1 MSIEVLD
8 LEFQG
13 RPQCVAS
20 FLVTTQKRPL
30 LVECGPA
37 TCRPQLLAALA
48 GRGLKPQD
56 LQALL
61 VTHIH
66 LDHAGDAGWW
76 AQQGVPVVVHPLG
89 APHLIDPSKLIVSA
103 GRIYGEAMER
113 LWGEILPCPADKVIV
128 AELDQ
133 ALPLEGGEI
142 IAWDSPGHARHHLA
156 YQVGRDLLTGDVAG
170 VLLPSPGEGDPFLSV
185 PAPPPEFE
193 LETWLNTIDKLSN
206 LELDRLFLTHF
217 GNPNWNVQK
226 HWLELRSRLE
236 KVTEFVH
243 ERLNWDRQKLIDAY
257 AAWQR
262 PEFPD
267 QASYDR
273 YEQANPL
280 FMSIDG
286 LLRYWKKRSA

>member
-20 FLVTTQKRPL
+20 FLVTSAGRPV

-37 TCRPQLLAALA
+37 TCRPQLLAGLA
-48 GRGLKPQD
+48 KHGLKPHD

-89 APHLIDPSKLIVSA
+89 APHLIDPSKLIISA

-113 LWGEILPCPADKVIV
+113 LWGEILPCPEDKVMV
-128 AELDQ
+128 AELDRPL
-133 ALPLEGGEI
+133 ALEGVEI
-142 IAWDSPGHARHHLA
+142 TAWDSPGHARHHLA
-156 YQVGRDLLTGDVAG
+156 YQIGGDLLTGDVAG
-170 VLLPSPGEGDPFLSV
+170 VLLPSRGEGSPFLSV
-185 PAPPPEFE
+185 PAPPPEFD
-193 LETWLNTIDKLSN
+193 LGSWLNTIDKLSN
-206 LELDRLFLTHF
+206 LEVNRLFLTHF
-217 GNPNWNVQK
+217 GTHPRDVQD
-226 HWLELRSRLE
+226 HWLELRSRLQ
-236 KVTEFVH
+236 KATEFVH
-243 ERLNWDRQKLIDAY
+243 ERQGWERQQLIDAY

-267 QASYDR
+267 QASFDR

-280 FMSIDG
+280 FMSVDG
-286 LLRYWKKRSA
+286 LLRYWKKRSP

>member
-20 FLVTTQKRPL
+20 FLVTTAGRPL

-37 TCRPQLLAALA
+37 TCRPQLLAGLA
-48 GRGLKPQD
+48 KHGLKPQD

-89 APHLIDPSKLIVSA
+89 APHLIDPSKLIISA
-103 GRIYGEAMER
+103 GRIYGEAMQR
-113 LWGEILPCPADKVIV
+113 LWGEILPCPQDKVVV
-128 AELDQ
+128 AELDRPL
-133 ALPLEGGEI
+133 ALEGVEI
-142 IAWDSPGHARHHLA
+142 TAWDSPGHARHHLA
-156 YQVGRDLLTGDVAG
+156 YQVGSDLLTGDVAG
-170 VLLPSPGEGDPFLSV
+170 VKLPAGDFLSV

-193 LETWLNTIDKLSN
+193 REVWLSTIDKLA
-206 LELDRLFLTHF
+206 ELPVERLFLTHF
-217 GNPNWNVQK
+217 GPHLDVAS
-226 HWLELRSRLE
+226 HWQELRGRIQE
-236 KVTEFVH
+236 VAEFVH
-243 ERLNWDRQKLIDAY
+243 ERQDWDRQKLIDAY

-267 QASYDR
+267 QASFDR

-286 LLRYWKKRSA
+286 LLRYWKKRPA

>member
-20 FLVTTQKRPL
+20 FLVTTDQRPL

-37 TCRPQLLAALA
+37 TCRPQLLAALQ
-48 GRGLKPQD
+48 RHGLKPQD

-89 APHLIDPSKLIVSA
+89 APHLIDPSKLIASA

-113 LWGEILPCPADKVIV
+113 LWGEILPCPSDRVII
-128 AELDQ
+128 AKLDQ
-133 ALPLEGGEI
+133 PLPLEGVEI
-142 IAWDSPGHARHHLA
+142 TAWDSPGHARHHLA
-156 YQVGRDLLTGDVAG
+156 YQVGPDLLTGDVAG
-170 VLLPSPGEGDPFLSV
+170 VKLPAADFLSV

-193 LETWLNTIDKLSN
+193 REVWLTTIDKLA
-206 LELDRLFLTHF
+206 ELPVDRLFLTHF
-217 GNPNWNVQK
+217 GAHGNVQQ
-226 HWLELRSRLE
+226 HWQELRRRVDE
-236 KVTEFVH
+236 VAEFVH
-243 ERLNWDRQKLIDAY
+243 QRQDWDRQKLIEAY

-267 QASYDR
+267 QDSYDR

-286 LLRYWKKRSA
+286 LLRYWKKRPA

>member
-20 FLVTTQKRPL
+20 FLVSTAGRPI

-37 TCRPQLLAALA
+37 TCRPHLLAGLRQ
-48 GRGLKPQD
+48 RGLQPQD

-89 APHLIDPSKLIVSA
+89 APHLIDPSKLLASA
-103 GRIYGEAMER
+103 SRIYGEAMAR
-113 LWGEILPCPADKVIV
+113 LWGEILPCPADRVIV
-128 AELDQ
+128 AELNQ
-133 ALPLEGGEI
+133 PLPLQGAEI
-142 IAWDSPGHARHHLA
+142 VAWDSPGHARHHLA
-156 YQVGRDLLTGDVAG
+156 YQVGSDLLTGDVAG
-170 VLLPSPGEGDPFLSV
+170 VRLPAATGCSFLSV

-193 LETWLNTIDKLSN
+193 REVWMATIDRLAS
-206 LELDRLFLTHF
+206 LPVERLFLTHF
-217 GNPNWNVQK
+217 GPQENPGQ
-226 HWLELRSRLE
+226 HWKELRQRVDE
-236 KVTEFVH
+236 VAEFVH
-243 ERLNWDRQKLIDAY
+243 RRLGMDREQLIEAY
-257 AAWQR
+257 RDWQR

-267 QASYDR
+267 QISFDR

-280 FMSIDG
+280 FMSVDG
-286 LLRYWKKRSA
+286 LLRYWKKRSQ